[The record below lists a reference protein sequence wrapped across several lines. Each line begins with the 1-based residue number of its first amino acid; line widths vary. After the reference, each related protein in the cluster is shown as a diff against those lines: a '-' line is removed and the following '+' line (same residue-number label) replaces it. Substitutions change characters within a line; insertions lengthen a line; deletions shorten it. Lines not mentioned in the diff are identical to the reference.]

1 VDVFALL
8 VAIGLTVA
16 VTVAIGLA
24 IAAGLFLMSRLET
37 PKAKPP
43 VVRPRRP
50 ATTAAEPTR
59 RTTRA
64 SALVSAERP

>member
-1 VDVFALL
+1 MDVFALL

-37 PKAKPP
+37 PKAKAP
-43 VVRPRRP
+43 VASRRQP
-50 ATTAAEPTR
+50 VTTAAKPTQ
-59 RTTRA
+59 RTTHA
-64 SALVSAERP
+64 SALVSADRP

>member
-24 IAAGLFLMSRLET
+24 IAAGLYLMSRLET
-37 PKAKPP
+37 PKAKDPAP
-43 VVRPRRP
+43 SRRHP

-59 RTTRA
+59 RATHA